1 MSEIK
6 IRPGKERDVPE
17 ISRVF
22 ANSWRTTYEGLV
34 PEAFLKGLNEE
45 AAAKLFTESL
55 ASTTH
60 SYFLHLA
67 ENAEGRIIGFVDGGK
82 ERSHP
87 ESGMGELYAIY
98 LLKELQ
104 GQGTG
109 RKLFQAATGSLVQA
123 GMTTMIVWVLE
134 QSPYRKFYESMGGKL
149 EPGIKRLDLM
159 DRHVKLVPY
168 RWEKLESL
176 KRDHA

>member
-6 IRPGKERDVPE
+6 IRPGKQKDVPE

-22 ANSWRTTYEGLV
+22 ARSWRTTYEGLV

-60 SYFLHLA
+60 SYFLHVA
-67 ENAEGRIIGFVDGGK
+67 EDAQGRIIGFVDGGK

-98 LLKELQ
+98 LLKESQ
-104 GQGTG
+104 GLGTG
-109 RKLFQAATGSLVQA
+109 RKLFQATTESLVRS
-123 GMTTMIVWVLE
+123 GITSMIVWVLE
-134 QSPYRKFYESMGGKL
+134 QSPYRKFYESVGGKL
-149 EPGIKRLDLM
+149 EPGIKRLDLANQQ
-159 DRHVKLVPY
+159 VKLVPY
-168 RWEKLESL
+168 RWVDLRGL
-176 KRDHA
+176 

>member
-34 PEAFLKGLNEE
+34 PEAFLKGLTEE
-45 AAAKLFTESL
+45 AAAKLFNESL

-60 SYFLHLA
+60 SYFLHVA
-67 ENAEGRIIGFVDGGK
+67 EDTGGRIVGFVDGGK

-98 LLKELQ
+98 LLQEFQ

-109 RKLFQAATGSLVQA
+109 RRLFEAATESLTRS
-123 GMTTMIVWVLE
+123 GITSMIVWVLE
-134 QSPYRKFYESMGGKL
+134 QSPYRKFYESVGGKL
-149 EPGIKRLDLM
+149 ETGIKRLDLASQQ
-159 DRHVKLVPY
+159 VKLVPY
-168 RWEKLESL
+168 RWNHL
-176 KRDHA
+176 KI